1 MEVVRLL
8 LLLGVLLVKKKTQ
21 GVQFEVVPS
30 SFVSCQR
37 SGVLLYVWVHK
48 VLAEGG
54 LRQLLSS
61 KLSFPLAWTLEVPTL
76 SVVLEQERVLIEEL
90 VLVVLVLRENGLA
103 S

>member
-1 MEVVRLL
+1 MEVVRRL
-8 LLLGVLLVKKKTQ
+8 LLLGVLLVRTKTQ
-21 GVQFEVVPS
+21 AVQLEVVPS

-61 KLSFPLAWTLEVPTL
+61 KLSFLLAWTLEVPTL
-76 SVVLEQERVLIEEL
+76 SVVLEQERELNEEL
-90 VLVVLVLRENGLA
+90 VLVVLVLRRNGRV